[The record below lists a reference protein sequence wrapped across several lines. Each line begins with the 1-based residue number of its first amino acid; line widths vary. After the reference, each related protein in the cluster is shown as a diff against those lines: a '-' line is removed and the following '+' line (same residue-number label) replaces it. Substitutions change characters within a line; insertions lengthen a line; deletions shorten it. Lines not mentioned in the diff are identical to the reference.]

1 MADRLR
7 SANPVCP
14 SCPGNGQKRGRRV
27 RACVCVCVCVCVLFA
42 SFYEFI
48 EIIKSCMCVR
58 VCMCVSPCMLIVT
71 AYIFIDRT

>member
-7 SANPVCP
+7 SAGPV
-14 SCPGNGQKRGRRV
+14 CPGNGQKRGRRV
-27 RACVCVCVCVCVLFA
+27 CACMCVCVLFA

-58 VCMCVSPCMLIVT
+58 VCVCVSPFMLIVT